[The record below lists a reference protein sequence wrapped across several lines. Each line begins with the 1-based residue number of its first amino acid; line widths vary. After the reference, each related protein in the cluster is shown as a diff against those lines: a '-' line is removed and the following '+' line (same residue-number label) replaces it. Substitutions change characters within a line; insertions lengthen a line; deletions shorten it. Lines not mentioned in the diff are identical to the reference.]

1 MGHVL
6 DVSDD
11 SQIVMTS
18 MFPMSKNCHIFNEGN
33 DEDVLSLSVM
43 TVMFFTSVITAAVF
57 KSVMGFFFLMSG
69 ISVIFLLLCMS
80 AIFDNTVPEQ
90 F

>member
-43 TVMFFTSVITAAVF
+43 TVMFFTSVITAVLF
-57 KSVMGFFFLMSG
+57 KSVMGFFFLDVRDLG
-69 ISVIFLLLCMS
+69 HFLAVVHVS
-80 AIFDNTVPEQ
+80 DI
-90 F
+90 

>member
-43 TVMFFTSVITAAVF
+43 TVMFFTSVITAALF
-57 KSVMGFFFLMSG
+57 KSVMVFFLLDVRDLG
-69 ISVIFLLLCMS
+69 HFLAVVHVS
-80 AIFDNTVPEQ
+80 DI
-90 F
+90 

>member
-1 MGHVL
+1 MGNVL

-43 TVMFFTSVITAAVF
+43 TVMFFTSVITAVLF
-57 KSVMGFFFLMSG
+57 KSVMVFFSIDVRDLGHFLAVVHVSD
-69 ISVIFLLLCMS
+69 I
-80 AIFDNTVPEQ
+80 
-90 F
+90 